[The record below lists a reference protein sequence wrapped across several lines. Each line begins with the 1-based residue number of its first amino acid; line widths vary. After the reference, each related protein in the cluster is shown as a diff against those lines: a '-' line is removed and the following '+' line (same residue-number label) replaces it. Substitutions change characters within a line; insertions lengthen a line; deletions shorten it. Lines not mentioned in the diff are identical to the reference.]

1 MTKLSQNIQML
12 KLQKSLKLSVKC
24 GTTPIN
30 PSKIDLKSNIKRT
43 KKLLLKIKLTIFPN
57 MAKLKR
63 RRKEKTIR
71 KNDS

>member
-1 MTKLSQNIQML
+1 
-12 KLQKSLKLSVKC
+12 VKC